1 MEIVHCPLCHGED
14 LSLIDRV
21 RVTDLVHLYQT
32 RFGVAVADHFEGLA
46 ELCFYNC
53 ARCDLGF
60 FSPLLAGS
68 QSFYQQLNHHPWYY
82 LEEKSEYRTV
92 AALIPRGAAV
102 LDVGCGEG
110 KFARSIPGCEY
121 VGLEMNLAGQLSRED
136 DRPLILPEL
145 IAEHSRSRPASY
157 DFVCSFQVLEH
168 VVDVHSFIEDCLKCL
183 RPGGRLIISVPAA
196 DSFISRT
203 VNGVLNMPPHHLTWW
218 TDQALGYVAKSYDLI
233 LESIVHEPL
242 ERLHYRRYA
251 FNWAWSGL
259 RRRFRLIDRTL
270 AYRVGSLF
278 ILPFAAIRWL
288 MLLCISPDS
297 IYGHSVVAVYR
308 KGTQE

>member
-1 MEIVHCPLCHGED
+1 
-14 LSLIDRV
+14 
-21 RVTDLVHLYQT
+21 
-32 RFGVAVADHFEGLA
+32 
-46 ELCFYNC
+46 
-53 ARCDLGF
+53 
-60 FSPLLAGS
+60 
-68 QSFYQQLNHHPWYY
+68 
-82 LEEKSEYRTV
+82 
-92 AALIPRGAAV
+92 
-102 LDVGCGEG
+102 
-110 KFARSIPGCEY
+110 
-121 VGLEMNLAGQLSRED
+121 MNLAGHPSRED